1 MVGGRSGGGD
11 CTGRGEV
18 GGGSLLSALAKA
30 GKHDRRQGNE
40 QTREGQGQ
48 RRQST
53 GSVGEGLREERGGEE
68 GLFKWLIP

>member
-1 MVGGRSGGGD
+1 MEGAR
-11 CTGRGEV
+11 
-18 GGGSLLSALAKA
+18 SLLSALAKV

-48 RRQST
+48 RSEST
-53 GSVGEGLREERGGEE
+53 GEVGEGLREARGREE